1 MKSRRRQNN
10 RPHQFSPASRVGNI
24 PVHRYSHPISTKS
37 PVRHAS
43 ATEDLLSELREVL
56 ARQSEMLEEL
66 LRRTEGYISD
76 AK

>member
-10 RPHQFSPASRVGNI
+10 RPLTAASRIDSV
-24 PVHRYSHPISTKS
+24 PVHRYSHPISTRS
-37 PVRHAS
+37 PVRRAS
-43 ATEDLLSELREVL
+43 AAEELLSGLQETLTRHT
-56 ARQSEMLEEL
+56 EMLEEL